1 MFSIILVIEKSLG
14 LRRAHGGYL
23 GNISFMFEVIM
34 SKAWVLLPLQVTILW
49 NKKCARALHGWVLYE
64 SLVLRH
70 KVKFQGGNYRHFY
83 VLTKIYR

>member
-14 LRRAHGGYL
+14 LRRAHRGYL

-70 KVKFQGGNYRHFY
+70 KVKIQGGNYRHFY